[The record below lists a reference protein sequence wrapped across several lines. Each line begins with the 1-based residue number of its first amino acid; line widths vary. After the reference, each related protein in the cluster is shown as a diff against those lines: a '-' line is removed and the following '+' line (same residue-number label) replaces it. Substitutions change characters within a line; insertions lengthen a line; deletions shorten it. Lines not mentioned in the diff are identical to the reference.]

1 MASPDV
7 DHQAA
12 VLHDGE
18 RGSHLLAG
26 VHASGELIDQRL
38 ETVVVRAVD
47 LGHAGS
53 WSRGRERLSARSPSH
68 SGRRLSS
75 VDGVAGRLGSRWQT
89 DAVSRK
95 SKKTPPPLVSVD
107 DLQHA
112 YGHRVVFDH
121 VTFHVRA
128 GRCLVLRGPNGSGKT
143 TLLRCLV
150 GDPPT
155 SGTVSY
161 DGRRVD
167 ESDPRFRADV
177 ATVLGDLDFFPD
189 LTVLEHLDL
198 LARAHG
204 QPPDRA
210 EAVLEAV
217 GIAAVRDQFPGT
229 LSSGQRQRLALATA
243 FVRPYRLLVLDEPEQ
258 RLDTDGQEWL
268 ANRLLD
274 DKRGGAAIV
283 MATHDPDLAAAVG
296 DDVLELGA

>member
-1 MASPDV
+1 M
-7 DHQAA
+7 
-12 VLHDGE
+12 
-18 RGSHLLAG
+18 
-26 VHASGELIDQRL
+26 
-38 ETVVVRAVD
+38 
-47 LGHAGS
+47 
-53 WSRGRERLSARSPSH
+53 
-68 SGRRLSS
+68 
-75 VDGVAGRLGSRWQT
+75 
-89 DAVSRK
+89 SRK
-95 SKKTPPPLVSVD
+95 SKKTPTSLVSVT
-107 DLQHA
+107 DLEHA

-121 VTFHVRA
+121 LSFHVRA

-150 GDPPT
+150 GERPT
-155 SGTVSY
+155 SGTVTF

-204 QPPDRA
+204 QAPEQAD
-210 EAVLEAV
+210 EVLEAV
-217 GIAAVRDQFPGT
+217 GISDVRDQFPGT

-258 RLDTDGQEWL
+258 RLDTDGQAWL
-268 ANRLLD
+268 AQRLAA
-274 DKRGGAAIV
+274 DKRAGAAIV